1 MNGRIEK
8 TLVIT
13 KFSKILVAVDGSE
26 SSMDAADFAI
36 SIAKKE
42 CNASLIALH
51 VIQSTYWNNPLG
63 LVTPTSIEGSLER
76 YKQKFQPWFDKIKEE
91 ADYNKIQLKTDIIIS
106 PISIVGAIINYSE
119 EEKANL
125 IVIGTRGRSGFKKI
139 LLGSVAA
146 GVVRYAHCPVMVLK

>member
-1 MNGRIEK
+1 
-8 TLVIT
+8 LV
-13 KFSKILVAVDGSE
+13 
-26 SSMDAADFAI
+26 
-36 SIAKKE
+36 
-42 CNASLIALH
+42 N
-51 VIQSTYWNNPLG
+51 
-63 LVTPTSIEGSLER
+63 PTSIEGSLER
-76 YKQKFQPWFDKIKEE
+76 YKHKFQPWFDKIKEE

-125 IVIGTRGRSGFKKI
+125 IVIGTRGRSGFKKM

>member
-1 MNGRIEK
+1 MNDRIEK

-36 SIAKKE
+36 SMAKKE
-42 CNASLIALH
+42 GNASLIALH
-51 VIQSTYWNNPLG
+51 VIQSTYWNNPLD

-106 PISIVGAIINYSE
+106 PISIIGAIINYSE

-125 IVIGTRGRSGFKKI
+125 IVIGTRGRSGFKKM

>member
-51 VIQSTYWNNPLG
+51 VIQSTYG
-63 LVTPTSIEGSLER
+63 
-76 YKQKFQPWFDKIKEE
+76 
-91 ADYNKIQLKTDIIIS
+91 II
-106 PISIVGAIINYSE
+106 
-119 EEKANL
+119 
-125 IVIGTRGRSGFKKI
+125 
-139 LLGSVAA
+139 
-146 GVVRYAHCPVMVLK
+146 H

>member
-1 MNGRIEK
+1 M
-8 TLVIT
+8 VIT

-42 CNASLIALH
+42 GNVSLIALH

-63 LVTPTSIEGSLER
+63 LVTPTSIEESLER

-91 ADYNKIQLKTDIIIS
+91 ADHNKIQLK
-106 PISIVGAIINYSE
+106 
-119 EEKANL
+119 
-125 IVIGTRGRSGFKKI
+125 KI
-139 LLGSVAA
+139 F
-146 GVVRYAHCPVMVLK
+146 

>member
-1 MNGRIEK
+1 M
-8 TLVIT
+8 
-13 KFSKILVAVDGSE
+13 DGSE

-42 CNASLIALH
+42 GNASLIVLH

-76 YKQKFQPWFDKIKEE
+76 YKQKFQPWFDKIEEE
-91 ADYNKIQLKTDIIIS
+91 ADHNKIQLKTDIIIS
-106 PISIVGAIINYSE
+106 PLSIVGAIINYSE

-125 IVIGTRGRSGFKKI
+125 IVIGTRGRSGFKKM

>member
-1 MNGRIEK
+1 
-8 TLVIT
+8 
-13 KFSKILVAVDGSE
+13 VDGSE

-42 CNASLIALH
+42 GNASLISLH

-91 ADYNKIQLKTDIIIS
+91 ADNNNIRLKTDIAIS
-106 PISIVGAIINYSE
+106 PLSIVGAIIDYAE
-119 EEKANL
+119 HEKANL
-125 IVIGTRGRSGFKKI
+125 IVIGTRGRSGFKKM

-146 GVVRYAHCPVMVLK
+146 GVVKYAHCAVIVVK

>member
-42 CNASLIALH
+42 GNASLIALH
-51 VIQSTYWNNPLG
+51 VIQSTYWNNPSY

-125 IVIGTRGRSGFKKI
+125 IVIGTRGRSGFKKM